1 MSLIDSIII
10 ECERPLWPV
19 PLKKSAM
26 VFAAEEYT
34 SEIEIFTFGK
44 GLQAQISRSL
54 CK

>member
-19 PLKKSAM
+19 LLKKSAM
-26 VFAAEEYT
+26 VFAAEEYA